1 MASLSVVII
10 TYNEEKNIRRCLES
24 VRGLAAEIVVV
35 DSLSTDGT
43 EGICHEFGVR
53 FIEQAFLGYI
63 EQKNFALD
71 QAVHD
76 MVLSL
81 DADEALDEP
90 LRAAIVQVMEDG
102 FPADGYMM
110 NRCSNYCGKWI
121 RHGSWYP
128 DRKLRLWNRRKGRWG
143 GVNPH
148 DKVEMQAGSRITR
161 LPGDILHYSYY
172 SFSEHIAQLNRFT
185 SIQAAAMYKQGKR
198 ASLIKL
204 VASPVAAF
212 IAGYFFKGGFLDGA
226 DGLMIARSVSYQ
238 TFAKYVK
245 LLELQRKGVTSGE
258 PGGKD

>member
-1 MASLSVVII
+1 MAFLSVVII

-24 VRGLAAEIVVV
+24 VRELASEIVVV

-43 EGICHEFGVR
+43 KQLCSEFGVR

-71 QAVHD
+71 QASHD

-81 DADEALDEP
+81 DADEAIDEP
-90 LRAAIVQVMEDG
+90 LKAAILKVMQDD

-121 RHGSWYP
+121 RHGTWYP
-128 DRKLRLWNRRKGRWG
+128 DRKLRLWNRTRGRWG

-148 DKVEMQAGSRITR
+148 DKVELQEGARIVR
-161 LPGDILHYSYY
+161 LPGDILHFSYY
-172 SFSEHIAQLNRFT
+172 SFSEHIAQLNKFT
-185 SIQAAAMYKQGKR
+185 SIQAAAMYKQGKK
-198 ASLIKL
+198 ASFVKL
-204 VASPVAAF
+204 VVSPAAAF
-212 IAGYFFKGGFLDGA
+212 ISGYFFRGGFLDGV

-238 TFAKYVK
+238 TFTKYAK
-245 LLELQRKGVTSGE
+245 LLELQRERESAIA
-258 PGGKD
+258 